1 MEDQKFGFTLIELLV
16 VISIIGI
23 LVALAL
29 TGMGGARKNAR
40 DTQRKSDIGQYA
52 TALEGYS
59 GDHNGRYSNQAGNS
73 NESGGTGIFA
83 ALETSEIVDEYM
95 TSHIED
101 PIDTATYR
109 YEYYIDAT
117 LTIYKLRATLE
128 TGGWWETCS
137 NGKSGKTATNNSN
150 TICSL

>member
-1 MEDQKFGFTLIELLV
+1 MKKQKFGFTLIELLV

-23 LVALAL
+23 LMALAL

-52 TALEGYS
+52 AAIEGYA
-59 GDHNGRYSNQAGNS
+59 GDNSGRYPNQAGDS
-73 NESGGTGIFA
+73 NTSGGTGIFDA
-83 ALETSEIVDEYM
+83 AGLIIDEYM
-95 TSHIED
+95 TSRIDD
-101 PIDTATYR
+101 PINTASYR

-117 LTIYKLRATLE
+117 YTIYKLRATLE

-137 NGKSGKTATNNSN
+137 NGKSGKTIDDNAST
-150 TICSL
+150 TCSL